1 MKESHLSA
9 IQNLLVEP
17 APAEPRTKIQQLS
30 DSALSSSN
38 LEAGVGSSLQ
48 GQRDKKNEPQPSV
61 LAHCHD

>member
-17 APAEPRTKIQQLS
+17 APAEPGSKNQQLS
-30 DSALSSSN
+30 DSALSTSN

-48 GQRDKKNEPQPSV
+48 GPSDKKNEPRPSV
-61 LAHCHD
+61 LADCHD